1 MFAALKNRISKGQQT
16 VAIGLGIVSI
26 VVGATVTGAFE
37 PIELGLLDS
46 FFRWRALKETTDDR
60 FLVVTI
66 DEMDISNIGHWP
78 ISDRMLTDVVE
89 NISKHEPVAIGLD
102 IYRNL
107 SVEPGSVELI
117 ELFQNTP
124 YVFGVEKVGEESV
137 PPHATLAALNQVAA
151 ADIVIDADGR
161 VRRGLLTLRSA
172 EDEIKPSLSTAL
184 ALEYLSKQDIVPEVL
199 DSEGLLLRLGQS
211 KIRRFEQND
220 GGYVNADHHG
230 YQVLMNYRTNYRQ
243 FESISMTAVLNGEL
257 REEQVRDR
265 IVLLGSTAVSLND
278 LFYTPIENQ
287 NQVAG
292 VYVHAHLA
300 SQLVSAALD
309 GKSFLRTVPDYAE
322 WLWALAWLSISIVFS
337 RSILYSNAVRS
348 EAPVWHL
355 LIRLL
360 ALCSGLLASSYGLF
374 LAGWWIP
381 VMLPMTTVFTTTA
394 LGMSYR
400 NAQLQNLAAFDELT
414 QVANRRHFDQFLA
427 SALKAKKQLSLILC
441 DVDYFKAFNDLYG
454 HPTGDSCLHKVA
466 QGLKLAVRSEDLVAR
481 YGGEEFVIVLMDA
494 DEEKASSVAERIK
507 QQIHQLQIEH
517 EGSQVNPWVTLSC
530 GLASTA
536 HASPISPHELIEHA
550 DKALYEAKQSG
561 RNRMVISQWQKHE
574 AINGKMNG
582 VINEE
587 KNSLPQPEEAA

>member
-26 VVGATVTGAFE
+26 VLGATVTGAFE

-46 FFRWRALKETTDDR
+46 FFRWRALKEATDDR

-66 DEMDISNIGHWP
+66 DEVDISNIGHWP
-78 ISDRMLTDVVE
+78 ISDRMLTDVIE

-107 SVEPGSVELI
+107 SVEPGSDELI
-117 ELFQNTP
+117 KLFQNTP
-124 YVFGVEKVGEESV
+124 YVFGVEKVGEEPV

-172 EDEIKPSLSTAL
+172 EDEIKSSLSTAL

-199 DSEGLLLRLGQS
+199 DSEGLLLKLGQS

-230 YQVLMNYRTNYRQ
+230 YQILMNYRTSYRQ

-265 IVLLGSTAVSLND
+265 IVLVGSTAVSLND

-309 GKSFLRTVPDYAE
+309 GKSFLRTVPDYVE

-348 EAPVWHL
+348 ETSVWHL

-454 HPTGDSCLHKVA
+454 HPAGDSCLHKVA

-507 QQIHQLQIEH
+507 QQIHQLQIAH

-536 HASPISPHELIEHA
+536 YANPISPHELIEHA

-561 RNRMVISQWQKHE
+561 RNRMVISQWRRHE
-574 AINGKMNG
+574 EINAE
-582 VINEE
+582 INEE
-587 KNSLPQPEEAA
+587 TNSLPQPEEAA